1 MHILYTEAH
10 TVTLLIYLLTTLDY
24 VITCYI
30 KQKSVNIFSISD
42 IYQHTKI
49 QVITT
54 NGIIVA
60 PISEVCMLIEL
71 VLLIVRN
78 WKYKVVMASN
88 KVILIQSFMKISKF
102 AIHKRHTDQHEHD
115 LNLSHLSL
123 LTKQRSGIRRQHPC
137 SYLCWSQHKCVT
149 KQLHSLFHFTIKCQ
163 CIFSLSLFSLKNT
176 FTHN

>member
-78 WKYKVVMASN
+78 
-88 KVILIQSFMKISKF
+88 
-102 AIHKRHTDQHEHD
+102 
-115 LNLSHLSL
+115 
-123 LTKQRSGIRRQHPC
+123 
-137 SYLCWSQHKCVT
+137 
-149 KQLHSLFHFTIKCQ
+149 
-163 CIFSLSLFSLKNT
+163 
-176 FTHN
+176 